1 MSVRPEELTL
11 PGFVTVKC
19 NVSRLPGTFGTLDRM
34 LEYADQF
41 IAKRFKDVG
50 RIYPMFHAEN
60 ETEAFVIRTMLEN
73 KDAVAEIL
81 TKFFAEKNV
90 QRFVFIDEAWFLD
103 IDQKGGKFSQA
114 ELDKI
119 MREGLKDHPDRR
131 EVIQFHAQDANVMHI
146 WTREIIRP
154 AKGKA
159 KLAPLKKNEEW
170 NQSEGRWHGLLR
182 HLRTGALQ

>member
-1 MSVRPEELTL
+1 VQRI
-11 PGFVTVKC
+11 
-19 NVSRLPGTFGTLDRM
+19 PGTFGSLDRM
-34 LEYADQF
+34 LDYADQF
-41 IAKRFKDVG
+41 IAKRFKHVG
-50 RIYPMFHAEN
+50 RIYPMFHAE
-60 ETEAFVIRTMLEN
+60 TTDDVLLIDTILEN
-73 KDAVAEIL
+73 KDAVAAML

-103 IDQKGGKFSQA
+103 IDQTGKKVSQD

-119 MREGLKDHPDRR
+119 MREGIKDNPDRR
-131 EVIQFHAQDANVMHI
+131 EVVQFHAQDAKMMHI

-159 KLAPLKKNEEW
+159 KLGPLKKNEEW
-170 NQSEGRWHGLLR
+170 NNSQGRWHGLLS